1 MELLP
6 SPFEILELADG
17 QSIELKITKW
27 ELGETVIHPRWPG
40 APPERRI
47 NCLRVHVPEKFKRLF
62 PHYWDITSKTLIAQ
76 LLPYLEGRDFTKK
89 TFRIRAHGVAPKKR
103 YTLEIF

>member
-1 MELLP
+1 MALME

-17 QSIELKITKW
+17 QMIELRILKW

-40 APPERRI
+40 APAEKRI
-47 NCLRVHVPEKFKRLF
+47 NSLRVHVPPKVKPLF
-62 PHYWDITSKTLIAQ
+62 PHYWDVTSKTLIAQ